1 MSKRLFF
8 FGAAKFVFF
17 QKPVANMSLAPQLD
31 AAALGQP
38 SPDGTPVM
46 ALPPRVPPS
55 KAPKRKPT
63 HATRTSSEPRNL
75 ADDTW
80 LNDSTS
86 NRSLG
91 RVLKVISSSNGALI
105 ITDNCRVRVDSK
117 LVARQ
122 GRDVTRLS
130 VYAHQM
136 SIDDMPID

>member
-1 MSKRLFF
+1 
-8 FGAAKFVFF
+8 
-17 QKPVANMSLAPQLD
+17 MSLAPQLD

-55 KAPKRKPT
+55 KASKRKPN
-63 HATRTSSEPRNL
+63 HATRTSSEPRKL

-105 ITDNCRVRVDSK
+105 ITDNCRVRVDSS

-122 GRDVTRLS
+122 GRDVTRRS